1 MEVGCFCRPSPLDG
15 PGYQPRPPLLP
26 SCPQGRPLEQAHPQQ
41 NPVPTNFQKSVGKKD
56 GQFELKDKTLE
67 LDYGF

>member
-1 MEVGCFCRPSPLDG
+1 MEVGFFCRPSPLDR

-26 SCPQGRPLEQAHPQQ
+26 SCPQWRPLEQAPPQQ
-41 NPVPTNFQKSVGKKD
+41 NPVPTNLQKSVGKKD

-67 LDYGF
+67 PDDGF